1 MGEANW
7 KLTLQQRDYR
17 QETRPRGALYPEDQ
31 LAAFKAKYPGQIDLS
46 ILSDRLSGKLSFTD
60 GVFLKSDTPIKLDG
74 EDFKP
79 GQVVVVYPDGRIET
93 PGETPVI

>member
-7 KLTLQQRDYR
+7 KLTLEQRND
-17 QETRPRGALYPEDQ
+17 TWPRGALYPQDQ
-31 LAAFKAKYPGQIDLS
+31 LAVFKAKYPGQVDLS

-93 PGETPVI
+93 LVI